1 MLIVIFMGKDH
12 KQGFGPDFCKIIF
25 FKIVSCILTTELLR
39 LKIYS
44 EVFHA
49 AGVFA
54 KFCGC
59 LMQCSAVVQMRY
71 DFQLSLS

>member
-12 KQGFGPDFCKIIF
+12 KQGFGPDFLTNI
-25 FKIVSCILTTELLR
+25 FKIVSCISTTELLR